1 MRQVHG
7 EKLNTLAETVARLKV
22 SAEQQEE
29 DITQPTIE
37 STQALLDLIASLDE
51 NTKQLI
57 PTDSLIESKE
67 WIMINLNKLIE
78 MVGSNITEAL
88 NEQNAAIHSALIARQ
103 ELYGMA
109 ETIKIKAELLIRLLD
124 NERLP
129 D

>member
-1 MRQVHG
+1 
-7 EKLNTLAETVARLKV
+7 
-22 SAEQQEE
+22 
-29 DITQPTIE
+29 
-37 STQALLDLIASLDE
+37 
-51 NTKQLI
+51 
-57 PTDSLIESKE
+57 
-67 WIMINLNKLIE
+67 MINLNKLIE

>member
-1 MRQVHG
+1 
-7 EKLNTLAETVARLKV
+7 
-22 SAEQQEE
+22 
-29 DITQPTIE
+29 
-37 STQALLDLIASLDE
+37 
-51 NTKQLI
+51 
-57 PTDSLIESKE
+57 
-67 WIMINLNKLIE
+67 